1 MIRDISQY
9 HQQTKHHPY
18 RHARALGYMDWET
31 QPDPFRRFT
40 GAPGHRLAFGSEAEG
55 PLWDDIYDPAGQ
67 KAQALGKVSVSD
79 LFYYSLALSATK
91 QYMDNQ
97 WHLRCNPSSG
107 NLHPTEAYLLAPPLD
122 EIHSDA
128 ALYHYA
134 PYEHALERLVDLE
147 EGTSKA
153 LFSTLP
159 AESCL
164 VALSSIYWRES
175 WKYGERA
182 FRYCHH
188 DVGHAIAGIALSA
201 SLLGW
206 QTRVLEAVGGAEI
219 ATLLSIEQQTGVEAE
234 HADCLLALFPA
245 DSDVTSPLLDGWR
258 VPERVLAH
266 MKRRPHAY
274 VPNRL
279 SEDHHDWPII
289 DQASRLSEHPARIGV
304 SSWRPSVTSFEV
316 EPPARRTVSARAIIR
331 SRRSV
336 QAMDGT
342 TEMDGPAFFRTLA
355 RLVPTEG
362 RPPFAAWPW
371 QPAVHPVFAVHRV
384 RGLASGLYILV
395 RDPAQIESLQSV
407 MTFDASS
414 SVAEDVLPGLPFYL
428 IKAGDFSDSAENVSC
443 NQAIASGGVFAT
455 MMLAWFQGPLEERG
469 AWFYPRLHW
478 EAGMV
483 GQVLYLEA
491 EAQGMRGTGI
501 GCFYD
506 DSIHELLGIR
516 DLRMQSLYNF
526 TVGGAVEDPRLSDLP
541 AYSHLRISE

>member
-97 WHLRCNPSSG
+97 WYLRCNPSSG

-245 DSDVTSPLLDGWR
+245 DSDVTSPRLDGWR
-258 VPERVLAH
+258 VPEQVLAD
-266 MKRRPHAY
+266 MERHAHSY
-274 VPNRL
+274 APNRL
-279 SEDHHDWPII
+279 SQDHHDWPII
-289 DQASRLSEHPARIGV
+289 DQASQLSEQPAPIDVPG
-304 SSWRPSVTSFEV
+304 WRPSVTSFEV
-316 EPPARRTVSARAIIR
+316 EPPARRTASARRIIR

-342 TEMDGPAFFRTLA
+342 TEIDAPAFFRTLA

-362 RPPFAAWPW
+362 QPPFAAWPW
-371 QPAVHPVFAVHRV
+371 APAVHPVFAVHRV
-384 RGLASGLYILV
+384 RGLTSGLYVLV
-395 RDPAQIESLQSV
+395 RDSAQTESLRTV
-407 MTFDASS
+407 LEFDSS
-414 SVAEDVLPGLPFYL
+414 RSAAGDKMPGLPLYL
-428 IKAGDFSDSAENVSC
+428 IEAGNFTQMAENVSC
-443 NQAIASGGVFAT
+443 GQEIASGGVFAT
-455 MMLAWFQGPLEERG
+455 MMLTWFEAPLAERG
-469 AWFYPRLHW
+469 AWFYRRLHW
-478 EAGMV
+478 ETGMI
-483 GQVLYLEA
+483 GQILYLEA
-491 EAQGMRGTGI
+491 EAQGLRGTGI
-501 GCFYD
+501 GCFFD
-506 DSIHELLGIR
+506 DSIHDLLGIK
-516 DLRMQSLYNF
+516 DQRMQSLYNF
-526 TVGGAVEDPRLSDLP
+526 TVGGPIEDSRLSDLP
-541 AYSHLRISE
+541 AYKHLGS